1 MNKKQQFLAS
11 TILDH
16 DAHKYTETKDKSN
29 RIIDLDIYGLPPS
42 CDEIQLKKFS
52 NAKHI
57 IQTEVK

>member
-1 MNKKQQFLAS
+1 MAFKMNKKQQFLAS

-42 CDEIQLKKFS
+42 CDEI
-52 NAKHI
+52 
-57 IQTEVK
+57 